1 MTNHSLNSIP
11 QRKTG
16 NKHGNVIGENLLPLD
31 NIFRYIP
38 PLMHII
44 MGLGNDVLNELK
56 RIVRDLDEKES
67 EVQTMHKD
75 IAEKLQKLH
84 EERETLET
92 KHANNAL
99 DKFIAEHDFQ
109 RQALIKEDK
118 MKEAAEIAKKRYTKV
133 KSRAQK
139 QDCDTGLC
147 VIFPCDEEN
156 GYADMQKWL
165 QHCIMVFVPPP

>member
-31 NIFRYIP
+31 NMFRYIP

-44 MGLGNDVLNELK
+44 MGLGNDVVNELK
-56 RIVRDLDEKES
+56 RIVRDLDDKES
-67 EVQTMHKD
+67 EVQTMHNNVD
-75 IAEKLQKLH
+75 EKLQKLH

-92 KHANNAL
+92 NHKNNAL

-109 RQALIKEDK
+109 QQALIKK
-118 MKEAAEIAKKRYTKV
+118 NKIKEAAEIANK
-133 KSRAQK
+133 
-139 QDCDTGLC
+139 
-147 VIFPCDEEN
+147 N
-156 GYADMQKWL
+156 GPWGQ
-165 QHCIMVFVPPP
+165 